1 MANVV
6 TKLEAMSPADGN
18 VQVDGTTVHKNEIS
32 AKKAELEAEIKRLN
46 ELENKSVPG
55 ARPRTPRAQM
65 LDASDVEA
73 KDPDNVYRFVNIR
86 DSQKAAV
93 RIEDGYKKVPTE
105 EGGRTLGDEFALMRV
120 SKERHAEL
128 KANVDKLTA
137 FRESAHIRE
146 MENAAE
152 GVARQLRDQHGLNI
166 DPRHILNGAT
176 SR

>member
-1 MANVV
+1 MANQT
-6 TKLEAMSPADGN
+6 TKLDALVPETGN
-18 VQVDGTTVHKNEIS
+18 TQVDGTTVHRNEVA
-32 AKKAELEAEIKRLN
+32 AKKAELEAEIARLN
-46 ELENKSVPG
+46 NLEAKSVPG

-86 DSQKAAV
+86 DPQKAAAK
-93 RIEDGYKKVPTE
+93 IEDGYKKVPTE

-128 KANVDKLTA
+128 KANVDKITA
-137 FRESAHIRE
+137 FRESAHVRE

-152 GVARQLRDQHGLNI
+152 SVARQLRDQHGLNV
-166 DPRHILNGAT
+166 DPRHILN
-176 SR
+176 